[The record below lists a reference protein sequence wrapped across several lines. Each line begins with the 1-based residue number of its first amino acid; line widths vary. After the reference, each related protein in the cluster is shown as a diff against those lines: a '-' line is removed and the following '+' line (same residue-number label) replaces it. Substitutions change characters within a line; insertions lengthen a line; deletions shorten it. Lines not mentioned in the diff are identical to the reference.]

1 MRRPFLLSTAALAGA
16 LTLALG
22 CTDQPA
28 PTGPA
33 GAPAPRP
40 NFDAQATLHFT
51 SRRPLAFDV
60 VSPCTGELVH
70 FSGELFEQVT
80 AVGPQE
86 LLDQG
91 QALRFE
97 NQAVTSGTGT
107 GAVTGTTYFI
117 RDVLHF
123 GINSPTLEALN
134 FTLTFQ
140 ETIHAI
146 TRGPGENFLIHV
158 SIHVTVLPSGEIATT
173 FEVVSAECRG

>member
-33 GAPAPRP
+33 GDPAPRP
-40 NFDAQATLHFT
+40 NLAAQATVHSTTRQPF
-51 SRRPLAFDV
+51 AFDV

-70 FSGELFEQVT
+70 FIGERFEQVT

-91 QALRFE
+91 LALRFE
-97 NQAVTSGTGT
+97 DQAVFSGTGT
-107 GAVTGTTYFI
+107 GAVTGTTYFT

-123 GINSPTLEALN
+123 GINSPTAEAVN

-146 TRGPGENFLIHV
+146 TRDPGENFLIQV
-158 SIHVTVLPSGEIATT
+158 SIQVTVLPSGEIATS
-173 FEVVSAECRG
+173 FEVVSAQCRG